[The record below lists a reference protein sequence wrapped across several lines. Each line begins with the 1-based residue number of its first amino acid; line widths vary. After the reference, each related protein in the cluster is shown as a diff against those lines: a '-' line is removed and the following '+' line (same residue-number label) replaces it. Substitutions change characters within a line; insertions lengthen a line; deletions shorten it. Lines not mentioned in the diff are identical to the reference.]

1 MHISQKNDILNI
13 DIAFVSEVKY
23 LKPHLS
29 LSQYRAMDLSF
40 FCIMLVFSEGLIN
53 LAASKWFPEQPYTV
67 STTAAITAI
76 VMVRWKGWG
85 AIHALVGAV
94 TLCVVL
100 GASREQYII
109 YLAGNLLGLLGILLI
124 AGKQRVRVKKSGLYA
139 VFYGI
144 VVLLLMQSGR
154 ALAALCFG
162 YEFKLLLRFYAT
174 DSLSILFT
182 ALIIWIARRQDG
194 LLEDQ
199 IDYIKRVQEEEE
211 EPARKGN
218 TYES

>member
-1 MHISQKNDILNI
+1 
-13 DIAFVSEVKY
+13 
-23 LKPHLS
+23 
-29 LSQYRAMDLSF
+29 
-40 FCIMLVFSEGLIN
+40 
-53 LAASKWFPEQPYTV
+53 
-67 STTAAITAI
+67 
-76 VMVRWKGWG
+76 
-85 AIHALVGAV
+85 
-94 TLCVVL
+94 
-100 GASREQYII
+100 
-109 YLAGNLLGLLGILLI
+109 
-124 AGKQRVRVKKSGLYA
+124 
-139 VFYGI
+139 
-144 VVLLLMQSGR
+144 MQSGR
-154 ALAALCFG
+154 ELAALCFG